1 MKLDRFD
8 YGTVLFSISS
18 KGTLTGRYY
27 TEHVCLDMAQL
38 GDKGVQPF
46 AISVSN

>member
-1 MKLDRFD
+1 M
-8 YGTVLFSISS
+8 
-18 KGTLTGRYY
+18 TGRYY

-46 AISVSN
+46 AISVSNLEKLSGIA